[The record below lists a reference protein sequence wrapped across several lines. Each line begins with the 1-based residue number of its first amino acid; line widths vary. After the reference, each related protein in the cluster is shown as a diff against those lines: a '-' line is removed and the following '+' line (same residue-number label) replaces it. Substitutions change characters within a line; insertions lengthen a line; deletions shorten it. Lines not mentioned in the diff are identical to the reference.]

1 MTRTTTNEITK
12 TVMAPEE
19 RQTLDRGRSQ
29 SGYKPLK
36 IVSSI
41 LRISERF
48 NKWET
53 NNFVGEVNTKTVGD
67 KS

>member
-12 TVMAPEE
+12 TVMATEE
-19 RQTLDRGRSQ
+19 RQTHDHGRSL
-29 SGYKPLK
+29 SGFKLSK

-41 LRISERF
+41 LRTIERF
-48 NKWET
+48 NKRES
-53 NNFVGEVNTKTVGD
+53 NNFGGEVNTKTVGD